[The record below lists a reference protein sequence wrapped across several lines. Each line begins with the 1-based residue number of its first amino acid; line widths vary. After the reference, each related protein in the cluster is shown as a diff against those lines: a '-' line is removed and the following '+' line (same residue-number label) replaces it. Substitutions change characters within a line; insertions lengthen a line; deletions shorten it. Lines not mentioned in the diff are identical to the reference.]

1 MLDEVVFFYKK
12 GVLDLNQQKDIEREI
27 KKYLKL
33 FFSDE
38 FSKWELNK
46 FSPELIKYPTNVK
59 GFKNIKKTTKSDIK
73 RNDYL
78 YSDKKTELIINKIKK
93 KVKFLFELIYVEIFK
108 ELILSGKEKTGLL
121 KFEFH
126 NNKLKNEKQF
136 YWEFFLFLMKKL
148 KGNML
153 SNEIKL
159 FNALQSTDLAKYR
172 ENPFSHYDLTHFKKN
187 EAWILMFNSK
197 LEFELDNFLL
207 WLKDNSKNLYDLLN
221 CFTNINDYY
230 LGSKFGENN
239 EYDFSKIDFLLF
251 YKNSLQIK
259 RWPFELAIESE
270 RGDINIEIE
279 VNWWIKLIPETIL
292 VFSLAN

>member
-1 MLDEVVFFYKK
+1 M
-12 GVLDLNQQKDIEREI
+12 
-27 KKYLKL
+27 
-33 FFSDE
+33 
-38 FSKWELNK
+38 
-46 FSPELIKYPTNVK
+46 
-59 GFKNIKKTTKSDIK
+59 KSNIK
-73 RNDYL
+73 RNDYK
-78 YSDKKTELIINKIKK
+78 YSDKKTELIISKIKK
-93 KVKFLFELIYVEIFK
+93 KFEFLFEFLYVEILK

-136 YWEFFLFLMKKL
+136 YWEFFLFLVKKL
-148 KGNML
+148 KENRI

-159 FNALQSTDLAKYR
+159 FNALQSTDSAKYW

-187 EAWILMFNSK
+187 EAWILMSNSK

-207 WLKDNSKNLYDLLN
+207 WLKDKSKILYDLLD
-221 CFTNINDYY
+221 CFININYCY

-251 YKNSLQIK
+251 YKKALQIK
-259 RWPFELAIESE
+259 RLPFVVAIYSK
-270 RGDINIEIE
+270 RGNIFMEIE
-279 VNWWIKLIPETIL
+279 GNWWIKLIPETIL